1 MIKLIEKVYQ
11 MMNNEELYEN
21 YSELYSVIKN
31 MVDATI
37 LDKEAGELNK
47 KINEYLQKLEK
58 EEK

>member
-11 MMNNEELYEN
+11 MMINEELHEN

-31 MVDATI
+31 MVDASI

>member
-31 MVDATI
+31 MVDASI
-37 LDKEAGELNK
+37 LDKKAGELNK

-58 EEK
+58 EK